1 MESIT
6 VSGVRRREVLRA
18 ISGGVAGLTAFSEGT
33 RAANGTYTR
42 HSHDGLS
49 YTKFVPDGLG
59 GESPVPL
66 IVMLHGCTQTADD
79 FRTGTRMNEIATA
92 NDFIVI
98 YPEQSTSRH
107 VNRCWQW
114 FNDENTTRSNGEL
127 ATIAGMVEAVK
138 STHSID
144 GQRVYAVGFSAGGG
158 MVPNLIVEYGDV
170 FAGGAIHSGLE
181 YDAVE
186 SQLEGTL
193 AMTQCSGKDPQTAGT
208 AAYDRL
214 SALGVD
220 DRLPTIVIHG
230 TDDSTVAPCNGEQA
244 LEQALQT
251 NDLLDTGADDNSVGG
266 SPDEQLTDCSNSLCA
281 EGARYTDSA
290 GETVVGHWAVSGM
303 GHAWSGGDAA
313 GTYTAPGGPG
323 ASAIIWEF
331 FVASAPGDT
340 DDPSNSPPTASAT
353 VDRTTVMPD
362 EIITFDGSA
371 SVDSDGSI
379 LSHEWT
385 FPDDTTATGV
395 SVTRSFSTPGER
407 MVTLTV
413 TDDDGA
419 TATDSVT
426 VTVESAS
433 FEGYCGVASNYE
445 HVRAGRA
452 YTEGGYAYAVG
463 SETKLGLYNSFYT
476 TRLQETSDRYFEIVS
491 SC

>member
-1 MESIT
+1 MESTT

-18 ISGGVAGLTAFSEGT
+18 ISGGVVGMTAVSVGA
-33 RAANGTYTR
+33 RAASGTYTR
-42 HSHDGLS
+42 HSHGGLG
-49 YTKFVPDGLG
+49 YTKFVPEGLDSA
-59 GESPVPL
+59 SPAPL
-66 IVMLHGCTQTADD
+66 VVMLHGCTQTADD
-79 FRTGTRMNEIATA
+79 FRTGTRMNEVATA

-107 VNRCWQW
+107 ANRCWQW
-114 FNDENTTRSNGEL
+114 FNDANTTRSNGEL
-127 ATIAGMVEAVK
+127 ATIAGMVGAVQ
-138 STHSID
+138 SAHSID
-144 GQRVYAVGFSAGGG
+144 EGRVYAVGFSAGAG

-170 FAGGAIHSGLE
+170 FAGGAIHSGFE
-181 YDAVE
+181 YDVVE

-193 AMTQCSGKDPQTAGT
+193 AMTQCTGKDPQTAGR

-230 TDDSTVAPCNGEQA
+230 TDDGTVIPCNGDQA

-251 NDLLDTGADDNSVGG
+251 NDLLDTGTDNNSVGG

-290 GETVVGHWAVSGM
+290 GEIVVEQWTVSGM
-303 GHAWSGGDAA
+303 DHAWSGGDAA

-323 ASAIIWEF
+323 ASALIWAF
-331 FVASAPGDT
+331 FAATAPDDS
-340 DDPSNSPPTASAT
+340 DDPTNSAPTASAT
-353 VDRTTVMPD
+353 ADRTTAAPD

-371 SVDSDGSI
+371 SADADGSI

-395 SVTRSFSTPGER
+395 SVTHSFATTGER
-407 MVTLTV
+407 TVTLTV

-419 TATDSVT
+419 TATDVVT
-426 VTVESAS
+426 VTVESDS
-433 FEGYCGVASNYE
+433 FDGYCGVASNYE
-445 HVRAGRA
+445 HVQAGRA
-452 YTEGGYAYAVG
+452 YTEGGYAYAIG
-463 SETKLGLYNSFYT
+463 SETAMGLYNSFYT
-476 TRLQETSDRYFEIVS
+476 TRLKETSDGYFEIVS